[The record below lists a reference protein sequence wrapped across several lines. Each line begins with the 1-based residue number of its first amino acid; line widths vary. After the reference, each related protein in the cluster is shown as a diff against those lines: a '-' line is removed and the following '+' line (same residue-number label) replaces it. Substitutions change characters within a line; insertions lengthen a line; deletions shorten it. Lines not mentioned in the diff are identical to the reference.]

1 MAAWKGQAAVAQVL
15 LDAGANKEAQDKVRG
30 GVGGGSAVIW
40 VRRES
45 DARTGLSLVSWGS
58 CG

>member
-1 MAAWKGQAAVAQVL
+1 MVAWKGQAAVAQML
-15 LDAGANKEAQDKVRG
+15 LDVGANKEARDKVRG

-40 VRRES
+40 VRWES
-45 DARTGLSLVSWGS
+45 DARTEFSLVSWGS